1 MRIISGLWK
10 GRRIKELKGFHSRP
24 TTDFAKEGLFNVLEH
39 SINIQELKVL
49 DLFTGTGNISFEF
62 ISRGA
67 QSVFSIDSNFSSIQ
81 FVKKTSKLLNA
92 PENKHH
98 ILKLDA
104 LKYLNKTEDK
114 FNLIFADPPFEY
126 NEYEKLIHVIKE
138 LKILKDEGT
147 LIIEHFKK
155 VDLSDFSG
163 YQKSHLFGNVC
174 FSFFNFEQDE

>member
-1 MRIISGLWK
+1 MRIISGIWK

-39 SINIQELKVL
+39 SITIENLKVL

-67 QSVFSIDSNFSSIQ
+67 QPVFSIDSNFSSIQ
-81 FVKKTSKLLNA
+81 FVKKISKLLNTN
-92 PENKHH
+92 ENNHQ
-98 ILKLDA
+98 IFKLDA
-104 LKYLNKTEDK
+104 LKYLNKTEEK
-114 FNLIFADPPFEY
+114 FNLIFADPPFDY
-126 NEYEKLIHVIKE
+126 NEYEKLTLVIKD
-138 LKILKDEGT
+138 LDILKKEGV

-155 VDLSDFSG
+155 VDLSAYSG

-174 FSFFNFEQDE
+174 FSFFNFDKNE

>member
-1 MRIISGLWK
+1 MRIISGIWK

-39 SINIQELKVL
+39 SINIEDLNVL

-67 QSVFSIDSNFSSIQ
+67 QSVFSIDSNFSSVQ
-81 FVKKTSKLLNA
+81 FVKKTSKLLNV

-98 ILKLDA
+98 IAKLDA
-104 LKYLNKTEDK
+104 LKYIYKTEDK
-114 FNLIFADPPFEY
+114 FNLIFADPPFDY
-126 NEYEKLIHVIKE
+126 SEYEKLTLAINE
-138 LKILKDEGT
+138 LNILKNDGL

-155 VDLSDFSG
+155 VDLSDYSG

-174 FSFFNFEQDE
+174 FSFFNFDEDE